1 MRTDTQAIEQY
12 INSGGAVADAQKAL
26 ATGNKVASGAISAGV
41 AVAQAIPVATT
52 IASGGAVA
60 TGTGAVSV
68 GIGTAI
74 SSVSSALVSAGV
86 TSATV
91 PVVGWVVAGVLLAS
105 AGAVAIG
112 AKRRARF
119 LSKDRALL
127 EKYIKDFSRR
137 TSLWRFQEA
146 KRQISIIQYMLTKK
160 QSKRNMKR
168 KAKAELKLEA
178 LYFLAK
184 QEKLPILQQ
193 QKIALDAEQA
203 SERNRKA
210 LLIGLPLAIV
220 TLGLVWHFN
229 AKTI

>member
-26 ATGNKVASGAISAGV
+26 ASGNKIASGAISAGV
-41 AVAQAIPVATT
+41 ALWHKCLVLVQLLVVVQSQQAT
-52 IASGGAVA
+52 S
-60 TGTGAVSV
+60 AVSV
-68 GIGTAI
+68 PVTA
-74 SSVSSALVSAGV
+74 SSVSSALVGAGM

-112 AKRRARF
+112 SKRRARF
-119 LSKDRALL
+119 LSKDRGLL

-146 KRQISIIQYMLTKK
+146 KRQISIIQYMLTKR

-193 QKIALDAEQA
+193 QKIALDAEKA
-203 SERNRKA
+203 SEKNRQA
-210 LLIGLPLAIV
+210 LLIGLPLAIG
-220 TLGLVWHFN
+220 TLVWYLN
-229 AKTI
+229 TKTQV

>member
-26 ATGNKVASGAISAGV
+26 ATGNKIAGIGVSAG
-41 AVAQAIPVATT
+41 TS
-52 IASGGAVA
+52 IAGGLA
-60 TGTGAVSV
+60 TGTGLFAT
-68 GIGTAI
+68 GGTLAT
-74 SSVSSALVSAGV
+74 ALTGAGV
-86 TSATV
+86 ASSTV

-105 AGAVAIG
+105 AGAVTIG

-119 LSKDRALL
+119 LSKDRGLL
-127 EKYIKDFSRR
+127 EKYIKDFSKR
-137 TSLWRFQEA
+137 TYLWRFQES

-184 QEKLPILQQ
+184 QEKIPILQQ
-193 QKIALDAEQA
+193 QRIALNAEQA
-203 SERNRKA
+203 SERNRQA
-210 LLIGLPLAIV
+210 LLIGLPLAIG
-220 TLGLVWHFN
+220 TLGLVWYLN
-229 AKTI
+229 K

>member
-26 ATGNKVASGAISAGV
+26 ATGNKIAGGAISAG
-41 AVAQAIPVATT
+41 TS
-52 IASGGAVA
+52 IAGGLA
-60 TGTGAVSV
+60 TGTGLFAT
-68 GIGTAI
+68 GGTLAT
-74 SSVSSALVSAGV
+74 ALTGAGV
-86 TSATV
+86 ASSTV

-112 AKRRARF
+112 SKRRARF

-127 EKYIKDFSRR
+127 EKYIKDFSKR
-137 TSLWRFQEA
+137 TSLWRFQES
-146 KRQISIIQYMLTKK
+146 KRQISIIQYMLAKK

-193 QKIALDAEQA
+193 QRIALDAEQA
-203 SERNRKA
+203 SERNQKA
-210 LLIGLPLAIV
+210 LMIGLPIAIG
-220 TLGLVWHFN
+220 TLGLVWYLN
-229 AKTI
+229 K